1 MGGKIMKISELKGN
15 HLRNSFIFSI
25 DDEIREVNVFNPTQE
40 QREILLNRIKELS
53 NNDKNDSEIAE
64 ELYTDI
70 LLNWTD
76 LEIDEP
82 IVDMLANPTGNLL
95 LLMRD
100 IIDIFNEL
108 QMEMLL
114 NQYNAINELEKL
126 QYTQLMILKSQKV
139 DIIKKKAEKIQ
150 DEIDE
155 LKKDPENDL
164 NFI

>member
-1 MGGKIMKISELKGN
+1 MKISELKGN

-70 LLNWTD
+70 LLNCTD

-82 IVDMLANPTGNLL
+82 IVDILANPTGNLL

-100 IIDIFNEL
+100 IVDIFNEL

-126 QYTQLMILKSQKV
+126 QYTQLMILKSQKI

-155 LKKDPENDL
+155 LKKDD
-164 NFI
+164 

>member
-1 MGGKIMKISELKGN
+1 MKISELKGN

-70 LLNWTD
+70 LLNCTD

-82 IVDMLANPTGNLL
+82 IVDMLANPNGHLL

-126 QYTQLMILKSQKV
+126 QYTQLMILKSQKI

-155 LKKDPENDL
+155 LKKDD
-164 NFI
+164 

>member
-1 MGGKIMKISELKGN
+1 MKISELKGN

-25 DDEIREVNVFNPTQE
+25 NDEIREVNVFNPTQE
-40 QREILLNRIKELS
+40 QREILLNRIKELT

-70 LLNWTD
+70 LLNCTD

-82 IVDMLANPTGNLL
+82 IVDVLANPTGNLL

-100 IIDIFNEL
+100 IVDIFNEL

-126 QYTQLMILKSQKV
+126 QYTQLMILKSQKI

-155 LKKDPENDL
+155 LKKDD
-164 NFI
+164 

>member
-1 MGGKIMKISELKGN
+1 MKISELKGN

-40 QREILLNRIKELS
+40 QREILLNRIKELT

-70 LLNWTD
+70 LLNCTD

-82 IVDMLANPTGNLL
+82 IVDILANPTGNLL

-155 LKKDPENDL
+155 LKKDD
-164 NFI
+164 

>member
-1 MGGKIMKISELKGN
+1 MKISELKGN

-25 DDEIREVNVFNPTQE
+25 NDEIREVNVFNPTQE
-40 QREILLNRIKELS
+40 QREILLNKIKELT

-70 LLNWTD
+70 LLNCTD

-82 IVDMLANPTGNLL
+82 IVDVLANPTGNLL

-100 IIDIFNEL
+100 IVDIFNEL

-126 QYTQLMILKSQKV
+126 QYTQLMILKSQKI

-155 LKKDPENDL
+155 LKKDD
-164 NFI
+164 

>member
-1 MGGKIMKISELKGN
+1 MKISELKGN

-70 LLNWTD
+70 LLNCTD

-82 IVDMLANPTGNLL
+82 IVDVLANPTGNLL

-100 IIDIFNEL
+100 IVDIFNEL

-126 QYTQLMILKSQKV
+126 QYTQLMILKSQKI

-155 LKKDPENDL
+155 LKKDD
-164 NFI
+164 

>member
-1 MGGKIMKISELKGN
+1 MKISELKGN

-40 QREILLNRIKELS
+40 QRELLLNRIKELS

-70 LLNWTD
+70 LLNCTD

-126 QYTQLMILKSQKV
+126 QYTQLMILKSQKI

-155 LKKDPENDL
+155 LKKDD
-164 NFI
+164 

>member
-70 LLNWTD
+70 LLNCTD

-100 IIDIFNEL
+100 IMDIFNEL

-155 LKKDPENDL
+155 LKKDD
-164 NFI
+164 

>member
-1 MGGKIMKISELKGN
+1 MKISELKGN

-40 QREILLNRIKELS
+40 QREMLLNRIKELS

-70 LLNWTD
+70 LLNCTD

-155 LKKDPENDL
+155 LKKDD
-164 NFI
+164 

>member
-1 MGGKIMKISELKGN
+1 VIGGKSMKISELKGN

-70 LLNWTD
+70 LLNCTD

-82 IVDMLANPTGNLL
+82 IVDILANPTGNLL

-100 IIDIFNEL
+100 IVDIFNEL

-126 QYTQLMILKSQKV
+126 QYTQLMILKSQKI

-155 LKKDPENDL
+155 LKKDD
-164 NFI
+164 

>member
-1 MGGKIMKISELKGN
+1 MKISELKGN

-70 LLNWTD
+70 LLNCTD

-100 IIDIFNEL
+100 IMDIFNEL

-155 LKKDPENDL
+155 LKKG
-164 NFI
+164 

>member
-1 MGGKIMKISELKGN
+1 MKISELKGN
-15 HLRNSFIFSI
+15 HLKNSFIFSI

-70 LLNWTD
+70 LLNCTD

-82 IVDMLANPTGNLL
+82 IIDILANPTGNLL

-155 LKKDPENDL
+155 LKKDD
-164 NFI
+164 

>member
-1 MGGKIMKISELKGN
+1 MKISELKGN

-40 QREILLNRIKELS
+40 QRELLLNRIKELS

-64 ELYTDI
+64 ELYIDI
-70 LLNWTD
+70 LLNCTD

-155 LKKDPENDL
+155 LKKDD
-164 NFI
+164 

>member
-1 MGGKIMKISELKGN
+1 MKISELKGN
-15 HLRNSFIFSI
+15 PLRNSFIFSI

-40 QREILLNRIKELS
+40 QREILLNKIKELS

-70 LLNWTD
+70 LLNCTD

-82 IVDMLANPTGNLL
+82 IVDILANPTGNLL

-155 LKKDPENDL
+155 LKKDD
-164 NFI
+164 

>member
-1 MGGKIMKISELKGN
+1 
-15 HLRNSFIFSI
+15 
-25 DDEIREVNVFNPTQE
+25 
-40 QREILLNRIKELS
+40 
-53 NNDKNDSEIAE
+53 
-64 ELYTDI
+64 
-70 LLNWTD
+70 
-76 LEIDEP
+76 
-82 IVDMLANPTGNLL
+82 MLANPTGNLL

-155 LKKDPENDL
+155 LKKDD
-164 NFI
+164 

>member
-1 MGGKIMKISELKGN
+1 MKISELKGN

-70 LLNWTD
+70 LLNCTD

-82 IVDMLANPTGNLL
+82 IIDMLANPTGNLL

-155 LKKDPENDL
+155 LKKDD
-164 NFI
+164 

>member
-1 MGGKIMKISELKGN
+1 MKISELKGN

-40 QREILLNRIKELS
+40 QREMLLNRIKELS

-70 LLNWTD
+70 LLNCTD

-82 IVDMLANPTGNLL
+82 IVNILANPTGNLL

-155 LKKDPENDL
+155 LKKDD
-164 NFI
+164 

>member
-1 MGGKIMKISELKGN
+1 MKISELKGN

-40 QREILLNRIKELS
+40 QRELLLNKIKELS

-70 LLNWTD
+70 LLNCTD

-155 LKKDPENDL
+155 LKKDD
-164 NFI
+164 

>member
-1 MGGKIMKISELKGN
+1 MKISELKGN

-70 LLNWTD
+70 LLNCTD

-82 IVDMLANPTGNLL
+82 IVDMLANPTDNLL

-155 LKKDPENDL
+155 LKKDD
-164 NFI
+164 

>member
-1 MGGKIMKISELKGN
+1 MKISELKGN

-40 QREILLNRIKELS
+40 QREMLLNRIKELS

-70 LLNWTD
+70 LLNCTD

-100 IIDIFNEL
+100 IMDIFNEL

-155 LKKDPENDL
+155 LKKDD
-164 NFI
+164 

>member
-1 MGGKIMKISELKGN
+1 MKISELKGN

-40 QREILLNRIKELS
+40 QRELLLNRIKELS

-70 LLNWTD
+70 LLNCTD

-139 DIIKKKAEKIQ
+139 DIIKNKAEKIQ

-155 LKKDPENDL
+155 LKKDD
-164 NFI
+164 

>member
-1 MGGKIMKISELKGN
+1 MKISELKGN

-70 LLNWTD
+70 LLNCTD

-82 IVDMLANPTGNLL
+82 IIDILANPTGNLL

-155 LKKDPENDL
+155 LKKDD
-164 NFI
+164 

>member
-1 MGGKIMKISELKGN
+1 MKISELKGN

-40 QREILLNRIKELS
+40 QREILLNKIKELS

-70 LLNWTD
+70 LLNCTD

-155 LKKDPENDL
+155 LKKDD
-164 NFI
+164 

>member
-1 MGGKIMKISELKGN
+1 MKISELKGN

-25 DDEIREVNVFNPTQE
+25 DGEIREVNVFNPTQE

-70 LLNWTD
+70 LLNCTD

-155 LKKDPENDL
+155 LKKDD
-164 NFI
+164 

>member
-1 MGGKIMKISELKGN
+1 MKISELKGN

-40 QREILLNRIKELS
+40 QREILLNRIKELT

-70 LLNWTD
+70 LLNCTD

-82 IVDMLANPTGNLL
+82 IVNILANPTGNLL

-155 LKKDPENDL
+155 LKKDD
-164 NFI
+164 

>member
-1 MGGKIMKISELKGN
+1 MKISELKGN

-40 QREILLNRIKELS
+40 QREILLNRIKELT

-70 LLNWTD
+70 LLNCTD

-82 IVDMLANPTGNLL
+82 IIDVLANPTGNLL

-108 QMEMLL
+108 QMEILL

-155 LKKDPENDL
+155 LKKDD
-164 NFI
+164 

>member
-1 MGGKIMKISELKGN
+1 MKISELKGN

-40 QREILLNRIKELS
+40 QREILLNRIKELT

-70 LLNWTD
+70 LLNCTD

-82 IVDMLANPTGNLL
+82 IIDILANPTGNLL

-114 NQYNAINELEKL
+114 NQYNVINELEKL

-155 LKKDPENDL
+155 LKKDD
-164 NFI
+164 

>member
-1 MGGKIMKISELKGN
+1 MKISELKGN

-40 QREILLNRIKELS
+40 QREILLNRIKELTS
-53 NNDKNDSEIAE
+53 NDKNDSEIAE

-70 LLNWTD
+70 LLNCTD

-82 IVDMLANPTGNLL
+82 IVNILANPTGNLL

-155 LKKDPENDL
+155 LKKDD
-164 NFI
+164 

>member
-1 MGGKIMKISELKGN
+1 MKISELKGN

-40 QREILLNRIKELS
+40 QREMLLNRIKELS

-70 LLNWTD
+70 LLNCTD

-82 IVDMLANPTGNLL
+82 IVDILANPTGNLL

-155 LKKDPENDL
+155 LKKDD
-164 NFI
+164 

>member
-1 MGGKIMKISELKGN
+1 MKISELKGN

-25 DDEIREVNVFNPTQE
+25 NDEIREVNVFNPTQE
-40 QREILLNRIKELS
+40 QREILLNKIKELT

-70 LLNWTD
+70 LLNCTD

-82 IVDMLANPTGNLL
+82 IVDVLANPTGNLL

-100 IIDIFNEL
+100 IVDIFNEL

-114 NQYNAINELEKL
+114 NQYNTINELEKL
-126 QYTQLMILKSQKV
+126 QYTQLMILKSQKI

-155 LKKDPENDL
+155 LKKDD
-164 NFI
+164 

>member
-1 MGGKIMKISELKGN
+1 MNKK
-15 HLRNSFIFSI
+15 
-25 DDEIREVNVFNPTQE
+25 
-40 QREILLNRIKELS
+40 IKELS

-70 LLNWTD
+70 LLNCTD

-155 LKKDPENDL
+155 LKKDD
-164 NFI
+164 

>member
-1 MGGKIMKISELKGN
+1 MKISELKGN

-40 QREILLNRIKELS
+40 QREILLNRIKELT

-70 LLNWTD
+70 LLNCTD

-150 DEIDE
+150 NEIDE
-155 LKKDPENDL
+155 LKKDD
-164 NFI
+164 

>member
-1 MGGKIMKISELKGN
+1 MKISELKGN

-25 DDEIREVNVFNPTQE
+25 NDEIREVNVFNPTQE
-40 QREILLNRIKELS
+40 QREILLNKIKELT

-70 LLNWTD
+70 LLNCTD

-155 LKKDPENDL
+155 LKKDD
-164 NFI
+164 